1 MSRLI
6 DFRPDG
12 TVHVDREDGYTYIIQ
27 NGMAHWRY
35 ITGDHSSIEVIPYE
49 TGLRKPPPQPSAP
62 LATAEQIA
70 MYNQSIAVR
79 KIGLLFRLLKARK
92 EKVDF

>member
-12 TVHVDREDGYTYIIQ
+12 TVHVDREDGYTYIIR
-27 NGMAHWRY
+27 NGLANWRY
-35 ITGDHSSIEVIPYE
+35 TTGDHYTLEVVPYE

-62 LATAEQIA
+62 PATDEQIA
-70 MYNQSIAVR
+70 MYEQSMAVR

-92 EKVDF
+92 T